1 MQYALVDALER
12 KFLLDALE
20 FGVLKDWKENP
31 VKELPDIDE
40 SVHPFHVCY
49 GGYLLNPGVSDSD
62 ISRKIK
68 DQTGFWL
75 AAIDDTRMDCHS
87 IAYYDI
93 HTLPLIVCGHQK
105 IVPFAALIKA
115 DECIISKIASYS
127 GFAVTAFLRI
137 KDQDIATNILNREG
151 IFAFN
156 GCERRFRQPVSEDN
170 WQQAVSEERAIR
182 CANRLIQCKG

>member
-1 MQYALVDALER
+1 MHCLMDLNES
-12 KFLLDALE
+12 FLLDALE

-40 SVHPFHVCY
+40 SAHPFHICY

-68 DQTGFWL
+68 DQAGFWL

-93 HTLPLIVCGHQK
+93 HTLPLIFVWS
-105 IVPFAALIKA
+105 
-115 DECIISKIASYS
+115 SKDSS
-127 GFAVTAFLRI
+127 FCRVN
-137 KDQDIATNILNREG
+137 K
-151 IFAFN
+151 
-156 GCERRFRQPVSEDN
+156 S
-170 WQQAVSEERAIR
+170 
-182 CANRLIQCKG
+182 